1 MLHFAGVHVEPA
13 GNDHFLLAI
22 DDEHV
27 TLRIDLSQVA
37 GEVVAVTHDFGGER
51 RCAPIALHHVRA
63 LDHDLADFAGGH
75 IFERLVD
82 HPQVG
87 LEVAPPAG
95 GQALIVAVFHQVVL
109 LGQHRDQRAGFTSA
123 VPLHQNRPEQFDGLL
138 HQGWRHG
145 RGTVHDQLQA
155 GQVEA
160 LDARV
165 IDQPVDHR
173 RHQEQPRHPFA
184 LDGLQQQA
192 VVVTIEQQVAGAHRQ
207 QRHDLHAAGMGDRA
221 DVGHDIVRA
230 GAAHRA
236 GQALAHQGLAVAEGQ
251 HRGLEHPGTARGVVQ
266 HRQVIVVGIAVEGA
280 LIAHVEH
287 FAVRDVAAFLSQYD
301 DPFKVRQCCAVC
313 RQRFGRRTASDH
325 CDATGVVEHADNF
338 IRRQARID
346 RHLDHGCLVE
356 GHFRLHQ
363 LDAVHGQDRHMGA
376 GRQAQLQ
383 QPRSQAV
390 AAGFELCVGQAL
402 AAVDNRLVMR
412 PVTRTSAQYLSEV
425 HFYSP
430 K

>member
-1 MLHFAGVHVEPA
+1 
-13 GNDHFLLAI
+13 
-22 DDEHV
+22 
-27 TLRIDLSQVA
+27 
-37 GEVVAVTHDFGGER
+37 
-51 RCAPIALHHVRA
+51 
-63 LDHDLADFAGGH
+63 
-75 IFERLVD
+75 
-82 HPQVG
+82 
-87 LEVAPPAG
+87 
-95 GQALIVAVFHQVVL
+95 
-109 LGQHRDQRAGFTSA
+109 
-123 VPLHQNRPEQFDGLL
+123 
-138 HQGWRHG
+138 
-145 RGTVHDQLQA
+145 
-155 GQVEA
+155 
-160 LDARV
+160 
-165 IDQPVDHR
+165 
-173 RHQEQPRHPFA
+173 
-184 LDGLQQQA
+184 
-192 VVVTIEQQVAGAHRQ
+192 
-207 QRHDLHAAGMGDRA
+207 MGDRA
-221 DVGHDIVRA
+221 DVGHDIVGA
-230 GAAHRA
+230 GTAHRA
-236 GQALAHQGLAVAEGQ
+236 GQALAYQGFAVAVGQ
-251 HRGLEHPGTARGVVQ
+251 HCRLEHSGTARGVVQ

-287 FAVRDVAAFLSQYD
+287 FAVRDVAAFVGQYD